1 MSKNKSIIVNC
12 YYFKVKHLIF
22 QSSKFLVDTS
32 ENKYVVIKQYKP
44 SPKDSLFFKD
54 KYTELDYYLIRN
66 FVDAWFVDNVG
77 SYLIVIEREKQ

>member
-1 MSKNKSIIVNC
+1 M
-12 YYFKVKHLIF
+12 
-22 QSSKFLVDTS
+22 DTS